1 MTEDLQGQV
10 AIVTGG
16 SQGLG
21 EAIARRLLAAGVGV
35 TICARRAEVVD
46 RTTQRLSQDGRQ
58 VLGVAADVARPDDV
72 RRVIDATVH
81 RFGALHHLINNAGS
95 WKVIDSLDLDLPSW
109 HRVLDASLT
118 GAFLMSQAAARPMI
132 TQATGGTIVN
142 IASIFGVVGMVRR
155 AAYVAAK
162 HGLIGL
168 TRALAC
174 EWAPHGIKVVAVAP
188 GYLEMERAQ
197 PTDYT
202 SADISRRA
210 PLGRFSTLQEVAEVV
225 TFLCSKRAPS
235 ILGSVVMVDGGWTA
249 YGGW

>member
-1 MTEDLQGQV
+1 MIEDLRGQA

-21 EAIARRLLAAGVGV
+21 EAIARRLLDAGASV
-35 TICARRAEVVD
+35 TICARRRERVERAAE
-46 RTTQRLSQDGRQ
+46 QLGQGGRPII
-58 VLGVAADVARPDDV
+58 GITADVSQPDDV
-72 RRVIDATVH
+72 RRVVDATVQ
-81 RFGALHHLINNAGS
+81 RYGGLHILVNNAGS

-109 HRVLDASLT
+109 HQVLDASLT
-118 GAFLMSQAAARPMI
+118 GAFLMSQASAGSMI
-132 TQATGGTIVN
+132 KQATGGVIVN

-168 TRALAC
+168 TRALAV

-188 GYLEMERAQ
+188 GYLEMERTQ
-197 PTDYT
+197 STDYT
-202 SADISRRA
+202 VAEINKRT
-210 PLGRFSTLQEVAEVV
+210 PLGRMSSLDEVANVV
-225 TFLCSKRAPS
+225 TFLCSSRAPS
-235 ILGSVVMVDGGWTA
+235 VLGSVVMVDGGWTA

>member
-1 MTEDLQGQV
+1 LIEDLRGQV
-10 AIVTGG
+10 AVVTGG

-21 EAIARRLLAAGVGV
+21 EAIARRLLDAGASV
-35 TICARRAEVVD
+35 TICARRRERVELAA
-46 RTTQRLSQDGRQ
+46 QRLEQGGRP
-58 VLGVAADVARPDDV
+58 VLGIAADVARPDDV
-72 RRVIDATVH
+72 RRVIDATVQ
-81 RFGALHHLINNAGS
+81 RFGALHLLVNNAGS
-95 WKVIDSLDLDLPSW
+95 WKVIDSLDLDLASW
-109 HRVLDASLT
+109 HQVLDASLT
-118 GAFLMSQAAARPMI
+118 GAFLMSQAAAGSMI
-132 TQATGGTIVN
+132 AQATGGVIVN

-188 GYLEMERAQ
+188 GYLEMERTQ

-202 SADISRRA
+202 AADISRRS
-210 PLGRFSTLQEVAEVV
+210 PLGRFSTLEEVADVV

-235 ILGSVVMVDGGWTA
+235 LLGSVVMVDGGWTA